1 MDIFK
6 KVSVPLRVKAQ
17 IGVDKFSKLEK
28 INTSKSLNKLKITNG
43 RTNIKC
49 LLFKPIGKKLI
60 NVRK

>member
-1 MDIFK
+1 M
-6 KVSVPLRVKAQ
+6 KAQ

-28 INTSKSLNKLKITNG
+28 INTSKRLNKLKITNG

-49 LLFKPIGKKLI
+49 VLFKPIGKKLI